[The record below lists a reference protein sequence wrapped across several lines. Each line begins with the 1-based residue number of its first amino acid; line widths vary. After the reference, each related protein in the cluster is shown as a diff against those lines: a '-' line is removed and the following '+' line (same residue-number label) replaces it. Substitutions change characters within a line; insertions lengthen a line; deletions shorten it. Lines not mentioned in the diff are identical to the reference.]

1 MKKGFTPLEILFQR
15 VARKVFLTGFTLIEL
30 LIVISII
37 AILAVTIIPN
47 FIGFDAE
54 AKISA
59 TRTNLDSLRTRITLF
74 RAKEGRYPDSLGD
87 FLNHYYYDVG
97 IKKQYLSKIPPEMI
111 SSKSGNNRYIDST
124 TERGFTNEGGWI
136 YFKDIAELKVNL
148 DEPLSSKWGEY
159 AGQKPSE
166 W

>member
-1 MKKGFTPLEILFQR
+1 
-15 VARKVFLTGFTLIEL
+15 V
-30 LIVISII
+30 
-37 AILAVTIIPN
+37 
-47 FIGFDAE
+47 GFDAE

-87 FLNHYYYDVG
+87 FLKSYYYDAG
-97 IKKQYLSKIPPEMI
+97 IKKAYLSKIPLEMI
-111 SSKSGNNRYIDST
+111 SSKSGNNSYIDST
-124 TERGFTNEGGWI
+124 TDRGFTNQGGWI
-136 YFKDIAELKVNL
+136 YFKDAAEIKVNL
-148 DEPLSSKWGEY
+148 DEPLPKKWGEF